1 MGFEGFCATV
11 FALLVGTAIAFG
23 GYRWFLILL
32 PIWGFFFGFAV
43 GAEAMQAIFG
53 EAFLAT
59 VTSWVVGFIVAALFA
74 VLSYLVY
81 GVGVALV
88 AGSLGYGLGV
98 GFMNLIGIVFGV
110 LAWLVGIV
118 AGAILLLVTFRFDL
132 QRYVIIVTTAIGGA
146 GIIVITLMFGYTGL
160 TLANLADNPIQF
172 ALNDSVLWTLFFFA
186 VTIIGMA
193 VQAVTT
199 RGFVIEPYDSRIYA

>member
-98 GFMNLIGIVFGV
+98 GFMNLIGIDFGV

-160 TLANLADNPIQF
+160 TLANLVDNPIQF

-193 VQAVTT
+193 VQAATT
-199 RGFVIEPYDSRIYA
+199 RGVVIEPYDSRIYA